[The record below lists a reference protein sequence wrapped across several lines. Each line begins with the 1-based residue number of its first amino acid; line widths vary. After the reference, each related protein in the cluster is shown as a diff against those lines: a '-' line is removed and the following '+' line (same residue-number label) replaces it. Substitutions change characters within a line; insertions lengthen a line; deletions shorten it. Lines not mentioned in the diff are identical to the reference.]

1 MSSHVLLLQAHWRGY
16 WVRQRWKV
24 NREQLVLDERA
35 RLDADSLHQAR
46 LQDLQHKL
54 TLYEQKK
61 LAQAAAEAAAA
72 AAGQPPAAGAAGA
85 AAAVAGS
92 SAGLGG
98 AAAAGGSSVMS
109 RMTSAVQRRGEGQL
123 GPMASWQSM
132 RSMG

>member
-1 MSSHVLLLQAHWRGY
+1 
-16 WVRQRWKV
+16 VRQRWKV

-35 RLDADSLHQAR
+35 RLEADSLHQAR

-72 AAGQPPAAGAAGA
+72 AAGQPPPAGAAVA
-85 AAAVAGS
+85 AAGS

-98 AAAAGGSSVMS
+98 AAAGGSSVMS